1 MCWWNKSSLL
11 DAAENVTES
20 IQMETLKFTNVTSSL
35 RKEKI
40 GISSAAAANVV

>member
-11 DAAENVTES
+11 DTAENMTES
-20 IQMETLKFTNVTSSL
+20 IQMETLKFTSFL

-40 GISSAAAANVV
+40 GISSGPAANLV